1 MPEYQLH
8 VAVALATASAISFGL
23 FLVAGPEKTKD
34 VLPTFVAGED
44 GLSRDPFDVTT
55 PEDFVDGIPINEE
68 RFWTKMRLR
77 KIVMTALLAA
87 VLAIEAVSLGWSII
101 DEDNLNIT
109 VYVLKL
115 AFALY
120 TLIIAVRAV
129 NQTDSRHS
137 HAIIHL
143 SALTFLAT
151 VLLTTTAILPSK
163 PLPVISILRY
173 GTAPLA
179 LWYAVYALYAI
190 CMAIAVTTPRG
201 PPLHFPSERIYSEKT
216 LMQVTSH
223 YDDNVCGVTNA
234 SVLDYLLFS
243 YTTKVVMLG
252 NNSES
257 LEIGDLPIVPADMRA
272 TTIFAR
278 MRAAMRRWKLKVG
291 NWRPRPGTG
300 IELGYRLLRV
310 NAGTMFVVI
319 ALAAI
324 CAVLFY
330 VPAYFLKRVV
340 QYLEIDSAR
349 DFRGWGFV
357 FCAALFV
364 SHAATQILTG
374 QLWSLSTTTL
384 QVRLRIQLNSILF
397 AKTLV
402 RKDVASSTGT
412 APGTDSTSANGGTNG
427 TSTPNSEADKKK
439 GKKSEDDFSSKA
451 QIMTLMTTDVDRV
464 SEFAWHL
471 FTIVDAPIE
480 IVIGTMFLYSLL
492 GVSCFF
498 GLAVTCL
505 FLPMNHF
512 AGKVVVGAQ
521 DNLMKARDERVAL
534 MNEILGG
541 IRMLKF
547 MAWERNFEARVLKV
561 RERELKYQ
569 RLNYTIE
576 VLWNAICYFGFI
588 LALHRRSQATLD
600 AFGCIHCDQRY
611 VIPHKPHGPLLRCFS
626 VFNEMKFAL
635 NALPETLINMLQC
648 AVSLR
653 RIEKYLHGAE
663 VLPVPP
669 LDAQPRQIALQSATI
684 TWPQDR
690 THGTSAAPSAAST
703 PRHKFVLVDLTLD
716 FPIGELS
723 LICGKLGSGKS
734 LLLLALLGEAD
745 LLSGQMI
752 CPRSPPDTLAS
763 FAGVIPPPGEW
774 IVPENI
780 LFDLPYVEERYRKV
794 LESCALLSDL
804 EILEDGDESEIG
816 ERGVNLSGGQKA
828 RVSLARAVYSRASV
842 LFLDDVL
849 SAVDAHTAHHLYHQ
863 CLKGELMQGRTLILV
878 SHHVQLCAPGAKYI
892 VALDNGRVQYT
903 GDYDDFRNSGVLS
916 TLVQSGASDPA
927 DEKEETAVEKVED
940 LIEESTEKS
949 VMHDSPEETSE
960 ASSTVAPTPA
970 ELETKPSKKKA
981 PRKLVEE
988 EKRAVGRISKDIWTT
1003 YLKACGGVGYWT
1015 VFILALALAALSPVL
1030 ENGWLRIWSGSYEN
1044 NSVSH
1049 PASYYISIY
1058 AAITGI
1064 GEYSTNQGGIQASV
1078 TLYKRLLEGVLF
1090 ANIRFHDTVS
1100 RGRLLNRFGKDF
1112 EGIDSNLS
1120 DNFGRSV
1127 FYAVSVLTTFV
1138 TISIVGGPLFV
1149 VAAIIF
1155 GFLYY
1160 SVGKVRNL
1168 PLALWD
1174 LFTIPVLLADSVTR
1188 SPLYSIYG
1196 ETISGVTVLRAFGAS
1211 SKFLRDMLRCA
1222 DTNSN
1227 PYYWMWGVNRWLS
1240 ARFNLLSSAV
1250 IGITAFVAVLSPK
1263 IDAALAGFALA
1274 FATSLLGDLLFLVR
1288 RFVGLEQSMVAVERV
1303 KEYSELP
1310 REPPEFIEP
1319 RPPASWPTSG
1329 AIKCENLVIR
1339 YAPDLP
1345 NVLHNLNFEIRPG
1358 EKVGVLGRT
1367 GSGKS
1372 TLALSFFRFVEPAE
1386 GRILVDGLDIS
1397 QIGLADLRSRLTIIP
1412 QDPTILSGTLRS
1424 TLDVFGEYE
1433 DAEIYEALRRVH
1445 LIPAGEASEESEGV
1459 NANVFRNLDSPVSEA
1474 GENFSTG
1481 EKQLLCMARA
1491 ILKRSKVLLMD
1502 EVRLR
1507 SLIVHHKRLTDDR
1520 CPSGDSEV
1528 IFFPSVDYATDEL
1541 ISKTI
1546 RHEFA
1551 ESTILTIAHRLRTV
1565 IDYDRVMLLDQGRI
1579 VEFDKPAMLLSDPN
1593 SKFYALCKATGKQE
1607 FAVLKRMAGGLSLRG
1622 AAVLLLTSSLPLSS
1636 TTTTSRQLKD
1646 RSMSSSSGQ
1655 PTHSTA
1661 SILFTF
1667 LLSFLGISCV
1677 TIVSGLLWQRVA
1689 SRRRREMLQPIL
1701 AGHRLNSQPI
1711 PKLWDVCVRDA
1722 VPAPILS
1729 NRAWDQLRVSAYLT
1743 SSLRTNEGTKRILQ
1757 PLALR
1762 VSSATNRVA
1771 GELSTTE
1778 KPKRSLFRRHEPAF
1792 QIPTHTRDAT
1802 EDGIRLAGCHTDI
1815 AMVVAYPSR
1824 AIKDEM
1830 GDFALGIAHMLCLH
1844 PDVAQD
1850 VSGSPS

>member
-8 VAVALATASAISFGL
+8 VAVALAVACATSLGL
-23 FLVAGPEKTKD
+23 SIVAGLEEKNNA
-34 VLPTFVAGED
+34 LPTVVD
-44 GLSRDPFDVTT
+44 GQEGLARDPFDVTN
-55 PEDFVDGIPINEE
+55 PEDFIDGLPIDEQ

-77 KIVMTALLAA
+77 KLIMAALLAVIVA
-87 VLAIEAVSLGWSII
+87 VQAVCLGWSIVE
-101 DEDNLNIT
+101 EDRLNIA
-109 VYVLKL
+109 VYSLQLV
-115 AFALY
+115 FALY
-120 TLIIAVRAV
+120 TLVVAVRAV
-129 NQTDSRHS
+129 NQTYSHHSRS
-137 HAIIHL
+137 VVHL
-143 SALTFLAT
+143 SVLTFFAT
-151 VLLTTTAILPSK
+151 ALLTTTAILPSK
-163 PLPVISILRY
+163 PMPVISVF
-173 GTAPLA
+173 GSSTPPLA
-179 LWYAVYALYAI
+179 LWYTVYALYAV
-190 CMAIAVTTPRG
+190 CMAIVATTPRG
-201 PPLHFPSERIYSEKT
+201 PPLHFPSEKIYSEKT

-223 YDDNVCGVTNA
+223 YEDNVCGITSA
-234 SVLDYLLFS
+234 SVLDVLLFS

-252 NNSES
+252 NTSES

-278 MRAAMRRWKLKVG
+278 MRAAMRRWKLRVG
-291 NWRPRPGTG
+291 SWRPRPGSG

-310 NAGTMFVVI
+310 NAGTLAVVI
-319 ALAAI
+319 ALASV

-340 QYLEIDSAR
+340 QYLEVDHAR
-349 DFRGWGFV
+349 DYRGWGFV
-357 FCAALFV
+357 FCAALFA

-384 QVRLRIQLNSILF
+384 QVRLRIELNSILF

-402 RKDVASSTGT
+402 RKDVASSSGS
-412 APGTDSTSANGGTNG
+412 APGSDPTAADRATNG
-427 TSTPNSEADKKK
+427 TAGQNAEPDNKKE
-439 GKKSEDDFSSKA
+439 KKDEEDDFSSKA

-480 IVIGTMFLYSLL
+480 IVIGSIFLYSLL

-505 FLPMNHF
+505 FLPLNHF

-547 MAWERNFEARVLKV
+547 MAWERSFEARVLKV
-561 RERELKYQ
+561 RDRELKYQ
-569 RLNYTIE
+569 RLNYFIE
-576 VLWNAICYFGFI
+576 VLWNAIWNGSPI
-588 LALHRRSQATLD
+588 LVTLVSFWHYTVIRKQELTPSV
-600 AFGCIHCDQRY
+600 AFTSI
-611 VIPHKPHGPLLRCFS
+611 S

-648 AVSLR
+648 VVSLR

-663 VLPVPP
+663 VAPVPP
-669 LDAQPRQIALQSATI
+669 LNVQQHQIALQSATI

-690 THGTSAAPSAAST
+690 ARGTSAAPSAAST
-703 PRHKFVLVDLTLD
+703 PRHKFVLVDVTLD

-752 CPRSPPDTLAS
+752 CPRSPPDTIAR
-763 FAGVIPPPGEW
+763 FAGVVVPQEEW
-774 IVPENI
+774 VVSGVCAYVPQSAWLRNASIKENI

-794 LESCALLSDL
+794 LEACALLSDL
-804 EILEDGDESEIG
+804 DILEDGDESEIG

-828 RVSLARAVYSRASV
+828 RVSLARAVYSRASI

-863 CLKGELMQGRTLILV
+863 CLNGELMEGRTVILV
-878 SHHVQLCAPGAKYI
+878 SHHVQLCAPSAKYI
-892 VALDNGRVQYT
+892 VALDNGRVQYA
-903 GDYDDFRNSGVLS
+903 GDYENFRSSGVLN
-916 TLVQSGASDPA
+916 TLVQSGATDPS
-927 DEKEETAVEKVED
+927 DEKEDTAVEKVEEI
-940 LIEESTEKS
+940 IEKSEETSPREST
-949 VMHDSPEETSE
+949 EETSE
-960 ASSTVAPTPA
+960 TSSTVTPSPV
-970 ELETKPSKKKA
+970 EPDPKPKKKA

-988 EKRAVGRISKDIWTT
+988 EKRAVGRISKDIWAA

-1015 VFILALALAALSPVL
+1015 VFTVALALAALSPVF
-1030 ENGWLRIWSGSYEN
+1030 ENGWLRIWSGSYEHS
-1044 NSVSH
+1044 SVSH
-1049 PASYYISIY
+1049 PPSYYIEIY
-1058 AAITGI
+1058 AAITAVGLVLTTLRWFVL
-1064 GEYSTNQGGIQASV
+1064 YQGGIHASV
-1078 TLYKRLLEGVLF
+1078 ALYKRLLEGVLF

-1112 EGIDSNLS
+1112 EGIDSSLP

-1127 FYAVSVLTTFV
+1127 FYAVSVLTTFITV
-1138 TISIVGGPLFV
+1138 SIVGGPLFI

-1160 SVGKVRNL
+1160 SVGKVYGQTSRDMRRL
-1168 PLALWD
+1168 
-1174 LFTIPVLLADSVTR
+1174 DSVTR

-1196 ETISGVTVLRAFGAS
+1196 ETIAGVTVLRAFGAS

-1222 DTNSN
+1222 DTNMN

-1250 IGITAFVAVLSPK
+1250 IGITAFVAVLSPR
-1263 IDAALAGFALA
+1263 IDASMAGFALA

-1303 KEYSELP
+1303 KEFSELP

-1386 GRILVDGLDIS
+1386 GRILIDGLDIS
-1397 QIGLADLRSRLTIIP
+1397 KIGLTDLRSRLTIIP

-1424 TLDVFGEYE
+1424 TLDVFGEYQ

-1445 LIPAGEASEESEGV
+1445 LIPAGEASDESEGV

-1502 EVRLR
+1502 EA
-1507 SLIVHHKRLTDDR
+1507 TA
-1520 CPSGDSEV
+1520 
-1528 IFFPSVDYATDEL
+1528 SVDYATDEL
-1541 ISKTI
+1541 IGKTI

-1551 ESTILTIAHRLRTV
+1551 DSTILTIAHRLRTV

-1579 VEFDKPAMLLSDPN
+1579 VEFDKPATLLSNPH
-1593 SKFYALCKATGKQE
+1593 SKFYALCRATGKQE
-1607 FAVLKRMAGGLSLRG
+1607 FAVLKRMAG
-1622 AAVLLLTSSLPLSS
+1622 V
-1636 TTTTSRQLKD
+1636 
-1646 RSMSSSSGQ
+1646 
-1655 PTHSTA
+1655 
-1661 SILFTF
+1661 
-1667 LLSFLGISCV
+1667 
-1677 TIVSGLLWQRVA
+1677 
-1689 SRRRREMLQPIL
+1689 
-1701 AGHRLNSQPI
+1701 
-1711 PKLWDVCVRDA
+1711 
-1722 VPAPILS
+1722 
-1729 NRAWDQLRVSAYLT
+1729 
-1743 SSLRTNEGTKRILQ
+1743 
-1757 PLALR
+1757 
-1762 VSSATNRVA
+1762 
-1771 GELSTTE
+1771 
-1778 KPKRSLFRRHEPAF
+1778 
-1792 QIPTHTRDAT
+1792 
-1802 EDGIRLAGCHTDI
+1802 
-1815 AMVVAYPSR
+1815 
-1824 AIKDEM
+1824 
-1830 GDFALGIAHMLCLH
+1830 
-1844 PDVAQD
+1844 
-1850 VSGSPS
+1850 

>member
-1 MPEYQLH
+1 MPAYQLH
-8 VAVALATASAISFGL
+8 VAIALAVAVPISLGIFL
-23 FLVAGPEKTKD
+23 FAGPQNERNEKD
-34 VLPTFVAGED
+34 ALPTFVEGEE
-44 GLSRDPFDVTT
+44 GLARDPFDVAT
-55 PEDFVDGIPINEE
+55 PEDFIDGTPVDEQ
-68 RFWTKMRLR
+68 RFWFKMRLR
-77 KIVMTALLAA
+77 KLVMAFSLLAIT
-87 VLAIEAVSLGWSII
+87 AIQTICLGWSIAE
-101 DEDNLNIT
+101 EDTLNASIYALHM
-109 VYVLKL
+109 V
-115 AFALY
+115 FALY
-120 TLIIAVRAV
+120 LLVIAARAV
-129 NQTDSRHS
+129 NQTYSEHS
-137 HAIIHL
+137 HAVIHL
-143 SALTFLAT
+143 SALSFFAAI
-151 VLLTTTAILPSK
+151 LLTTTAILPEK
-163 PLPVISILRY
+163 PMPVISVFR
-173 GTAPLA
+173 GSTTPLA
-179 LWYAVYALYAI
+179 LWYAVHALYVL
-190 CMAIAVTTPRG
+190 CTAIAVTTPRG
-201 PPLHFPSERIYSEKT
+201 PPLHFPSEKIYSEKT
-216 LMQVTSH
+216 LMQVTSN
-223 YDDNVCGVTNA
+223 YEDNVCGVTNA
-234 SVLDYLLFS
+234 SVLDFLLFS

-252 NNSES
+252 NTSES

-272 TTIFAR
+272 TTIFTR
-278 MRAAMRRWKLKVG
+278 MRAAMRRWQLQIG
-291 NWRPRPGTG
+291 TWRPKPGTG
-300 IELGYRLLRV
+300 IELAYRLVRV
-310 NAGTMFVVI
+310 NAGVMTAVVVMA
-319 ALAAI
+319 AL
-324 CAVLFY
+324 CAGLFY

-340 QYLEIDSAR
+340 QYLEVDYAR
-349 DFRGWGFV
+349 DYRGWGFL
-357 FCAALFV
+357 FSAALFA
-364 SHAATQILTG
+364 SHATTQILTG
-374 QLWSLSTTTL
+374 QLWGLSTTTL
-384 QVRLRIQLNSILF
+384 QVRLRIELNSILF

-402 RKDVASSTGT
+402 RKDIASSSGT
-412 APGTDSTSANGGTNG
+412 APGSDTAPANGAPTAAGD
-427 TSTPNSEADKKK
+427 ADKKAD
-439 GKKSEDDFSSKA
+439 KKDGDEDDFSSKA

-480 IVIGTMFLYSLL
+480 IVIGTLFLYSLL

-547 MAWERNFEARVLKV
+547 MAWERSFEARVLKV
-561 RERELKYQ
+561 RARELKYQ
-569 RLNYTIE
+569 RLNYIIE
-576 VLWNAICYFGFI
+576 VLWNAIWNGSPI
-588 LALHRRSQATLD
+588 LVTLVSFWHFTVIRKQVLTPSV
-600 AFGCIHCDQRY
+600 AFTSI
-611 VIPHKPHGPLLRCFS
+611 S

-663 VLPVPP
+663 VAPVPP
-669 LDAQPRQIALQSATI
+669 LSTQSQQIALQSATI

-690 THGTSAAPSAAST
+690 TRGTSAAPSAAST
-703 PRHKFVLVDLTLD
+703 PRHKFILVDLTLD

-752 CPRSPPDTLAS
+752 CPRSPPDTIAS
-763 FAGVIPPPGEW
+763 FAGVVVPQEEW
-774 IVPENI
+774 IVNGVCAYVPQSAWLRNASIKENI
-780 LFDLPYVEERYRKV
+780 LFDLPYVEERYQKV
-794 LESCALLSDL
+794 LEACALLSDL

-863 CLKGELMQGRTLILV
+863 CLKGDLMRGRTLILV

-892 VALDNGRVQYT
+892 VALDNGRVQYS
-903 GDYDDFRNSGVLS
+903 GDYENFKTSGVLN
-916 TLVQSGASDPA
+916 TLVQSGATDPA
-927 DEKEETAVEKVED
+927 DEKEEAAAEKVED
-940 LIEESTEKS
+940 IIEESGDKS
-949 VMHDSPEETSE
+949 STQQESPEATSE
-960 ASSTVAPTPA
+960 TSSTVAPTPA
-970 ELETKPSKKKA
+970 ESEPKPAKKKA
-981 PRKLVEE
+981 PRKLIEE
-988 EKRAVGRISKDIWTT
+988 EKRAVGRISKDIWAT
-1003 YLKACGGVGYWT
+1003 YLKACGGYGYWI
-1015 VFILALALAALSPVL
+1015 VFLLAMALAAISPVL
-1030 ENGWLRIWSGSYEN
+1030 ENGWLRIWSGSYQQSGEP
-1044 NSVSH
+1044 H
-1049 PASYYISIY
+1049 PASYYIGIY
-1058 AAITGI
+1058 ALITGI
-1064 GEYSTNQGGIQASV
+1064 GLVLSTLRWFVLYQGGIQAS
-1078 TLYKRLLEGVLF
+1078 TALYKRLLEGVLF
-1090 ANIRFHDTVS
+1090 ANIRFHDTIS

-1112 EGIDSNLS
+1112 EGIDSSLP

-1127 FYAVSVLTTFV
+1127 FYAVSVLTTFI
-1138 TISIVGGPLFV
+1138 TISVVGGPPFI

-1155 GFLYY
+1155 GLLYY
-1160 SVGKVRNL
+1160 SVGKVRCVMGYAWCSSLTRAFREGVRADVPRYAQIRYAISYSLPNL
-1168 PLALWD
+1168 P
-1174 LFTIPVLLADSVTR
+1174 TIPVPFADSVTR

-1196 ETISGVTVLRAFGAS
+1196 ETIAGVAVLRAFGAS

-1250 IGITAFVAVLSPK
+1250 IGITAFVAVLTPR
-1263 IDAALAGFALA
+1263 IDASLAGFALA

-1303 KEYSELP
+1303 KEFSELP

-1345 NVLHNLNFEIRPG
+1345 NVLHSLSFEILPG

-1372 TLALSFFRFVEPAE
+1372 TLALSFFRFVEPTE
-1386 GRILVDGLDIS
+1386 GRILIDGLDIS
-1397 QIGLADLRSRLTIIP
+1397 KIGLTDLRSRLTIIP

-1424 TLDVFGEYE
+1424 TLDVFGEYQ

-1502 EVRLR
+1502 EA
-1507 SLIVHHKRLTDDR
+1507 TA
-1520 CPSGDSEV
+1520 
-1528 IFFPSVDYATDEL
+1528 SVDYATDEL
-1541 ISKTI
+1541 IGKTI

-1579 VEFDKPAMLLSDPN
+1579 AEFDKPATLLSNPQ

-1607 FAVLKRMAGGLSLRG
+1607 FAVLKRMAG
-1622 AAVLLLTSSLPLSS
+1622 V
-1636 TTTTSRQLKD
+1636 
-1646 RSMSSSSGQ
+1646 
-1655 PTHSTA
+1655 
-1661 SILFTF
+1661 
-1667 LLSFLGISCV
+1667 
-1677 TIVSGLLWQRVA
+1677 
-1689 SRRRREMLQPIL
+1689 
-1701 AGHRLNSQPI
+1701 
-1711 PKLWDVCVRDA
+1711 
-1722 VPAPILS
+1722 
-1729 NRAWDQLRVSAYLT
+1729 
-1743 SSLRTNEGTKRILQ
+1743 
-1757 PLALR
+1757 
-1762 VSSATNRVA
+1762 
-1771 GELSTTE
+1771 
-1778 KPKRSLFRRHEPAF
+1778 
-1792 QIPTHTRDAT
+1792 
-1802 EDGIRLAGCHTDI
+1802 
-1815 AMVVAYPSR
+1815 
-1824 AIKDEM
+1824 
-1830 GDFALGIAHMLCLH
+1830 
-1844 PDVAQD
+1844 
-1850 VSGSPS
+1850 